1 VLEEYENPITDDA
14 RAYIQSIL
22 VIDDEADCNITRQ
35 ILTDAEYIVDTARDG
50 GQAHATFKLR
60 RPDFIIME
68 LLLPGESGYEI
79 CERFKKM
86 DDTIPIMALT
96 RIDLDASRNLAA
108 RVGIDGYLTKPFSD
122 ITLLEMIQEVA
133 EAVWDRVHGLQQN
146 ELGSIRFQCKNC
158 KRSIA
163 VQLKNKG
170 KATFCPECNARINVP
185 QWAGSRQ
192 AKLYAPRGEAAKT
205 VPLDRDELLK
215 FVTVKCQHCGVYYRL
230 RPEEMSEARICPKC
244 HQYQEGA
251 LSIVG
256 APMSR
261 AALESSRRVL
271 MILEGKYKGK
281 KLLLPEKPVFI
292 GRHKSCAIRENDEN
306 ISKQHCRLKPTT
318 QGLVVSDLGSET
330 GTFINGHRI
339 TEDTLMQP
347 MDILRVGSLE
357 LQLTGKQ
364 DVQEEKKDS
373 DADSAE
379 IDTEVDS
386 EESGKFKA
394 ISHEESFGTT
404 AEEAA
409 HIIQFYWELLR
420 KRADMK
426 S

>member
-1 VLEEYENPITDDA
+1 MLEEYENSIADDA
-14 RAYIQSIL
+14 KAFIQSIL
-22 VIDDEADCNITRQ
+22 VIDDEVDGKLTKE
-35 ILTDAEYIVDTARDG
+35 ILLDAEYIVDTAHDG

-68 LLLPGESGYEI
+68 LVLPGESGYEI

-108 RVGIDGYLTKPFSD
+108 RVGVDGYLTKPYND

-133 EAVWDRVHGLQQN
+133 EAVWDRVHGVKQN
-146 ELGSIRFQCKNC
+146 ELGSIRFHCKNC
-158 KRSIA
+158 NRSIA

-185 QWAGSRQ
+185 QWAGFKQ
-192 AKLYAPRGEAAKT
+192 AQLFAPRGEAAKS

-215 FVTVKCQHCGVYYRL
+215 FVTIKCQHCGVYYRL
-230 RPEEMSEARICPKC
+230 RPDEIGEARICPKC

-256 APMSR
+256 APISR
-261 AALESSRRVL
+261 VALESSRRVL
-271 MILEGKYKGK
+271 VILEGTHKGK
-281 KLLLPEKPVFI
+281 KLLLPEKAVFV
-292 GRHKSCAIRENDEN
+292 GRHKSCAIRENDQN
-306 ISKQHCRLKPTT
+306 ISKQHCQLKPTT
-318 QGLVVSDLGSET
+318 KGLVVKDLGNET
-330 GTFINGHRI
+330 GTFINGKRI
-339 TEDTLMQP
+339 TQDTVMQP

-364 DVQEEKKDS
+364 DVQEEKRGLDTGSGIMDS
-373 DADSAE
+373 TDGAADSN
-379 IDTEVDS
+379 
-386 EESGKFKA
+386 KFKA
-394 ISHEESFGTT
+394 ISKVETFGTT

-409 HIIQFYWELLR
+409 HIIQLYWELLR
-420 KRADMK
+420 KRAEAG